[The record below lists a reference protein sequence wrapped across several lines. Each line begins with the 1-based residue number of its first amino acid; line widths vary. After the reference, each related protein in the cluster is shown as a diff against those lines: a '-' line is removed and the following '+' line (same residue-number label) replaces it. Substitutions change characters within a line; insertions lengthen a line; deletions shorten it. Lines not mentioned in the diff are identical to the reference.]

1 MGKRTEIEAG
11 DGDKERFG
19 PVLRLTAL
27 AATLLALGAV
37 IGPRLASSGGGG
49 SGDSSTAAASLP
61 SATTTSAPITST
73 SLPEAV
79 ATTSPTVAT
88 TTTFAAASPST
99 TAPLVVPAEDP
110 DTGAVDLALIGV
122 HAGRYGAEQSGFVA
136 GDTIGWHFRVTNA
149 GGEYLWGV
157 FVYLEIYGRGRP
169 ATSGAWMSARAP
181 SAGRRRPRR
190 RATTRP
196 RPGHRLDRDSG
207 WSPTASSDRVA
218 AIAG

>member
-37 IGPRLASSGGGG
+37 IGPRLVSSGGGG
-49 SGDSSTAAASLP
+49 SGNSSTAAASLP

-79 ATTSPTVAT
+79 ATTSSTVAT

-99 TAPLVVPAEDP
+99 TAPVVVPSEDP
-110 DTGAVDLALIGV
+110 DTGAVELALIGV
-122 HAGRYGAEQSGFVA
+122 HAGRYGAEQLDFVA

-157 FVYLEIYGRGRP
+157 FVYLELYGRVSCSER
-169 ATSGAWMSARAP
+169 
-181 SAGRRRPRR
+181 
-190 RATTRP
+190 
-196 RPGHRLDRDSG
+196 RLDVGESAEC
-207 WSPTASSDRVA
+207 WAETTAAAGDNEAEAWTTAWTDTRMVTDRISDRVA
-218 AIAG
+218 AVAG